1 MTLTILVLVLG
12 AALFLFGGAL
22 LKSGDKKPADGA
34 KFTKHLIK
42 LIAVL
47 LLVGSVCRLYVPY
60 YLTSVNPA
68 IIQEMVEGMQKKQN
82 EDKNKAI
89 RKYVRESAAEMI
101 ENAPVLGNKD
111 AEKTIYVSGQL
122 PIDPATGKFVEGGVA
137 EQTHQSLK
145 NVKAILNEAGYDF
158 CDVVKTTVFL
168 SDIADFAAMNEVYKQ
183 YYQSE
188 CPARSAFAVKSL
200 PMGALVEIET
210 IAGK

>member
-1 MTLTILVLVLG
+1 MINMKKVVFSEKAP
-12 AALFLFGGAL
+12 AAIGPYSQA
-22 LKSGDKKPADGA
+22 
-34 KFTKHLIK
+34 IK
-42 LIAVL
+42 
-47 LLVGSVCRLYVPY
+47 
-60 YLTSVNPA
+60 T
-68 IIQEMVEGMQKKQN
+68 
-82 EDKNKAI
+82 
-89 RKYVRESAAEMI
+89 
-101 ENAPVLGNKD
+101 
-111 AEKTIYVSGQL
+111 EKTIYVSGQL